1 MTLLAKQAWWLLHNK
16 TSLFYKVFKAHF
28 FPNSSLIEVA
38 DSRLGSYAWKSI
50 LRGRDIIQR
59 GAICRVG
66 SGEKINIWQQHW
78 LPRKHPPRQPSCP
91 IESFENHIVDSLIDP
106 ITRKWNEELIDGL
119 FVEEDPELIKRI
131 PLSQIAKEDSLYWPY
146 STSGHYTCKSS
157 YNFLKQESKM
167 QDSPQAPPIHDK
179 QVWKEIWQLKVPPK
193 IKNFLWRACR
203 NALPTKQALMK
214 RKITANS
221 ICERC
226 KSAVEEAEHAL
237 WSCLELE
244 VVWADREVWCFRSE
258 VGFSDVKELVSW
270 LIAEGKPLELFAYT
284 AWMVWNQRN
293 KARLNLQVIPLHQV
307 ADQAKELLAQYRVK
321 LQVPKVQLMNSGSR
335 GSRWRCPQVGLVK
348 INFDGAICSEA
359 NMSGI
364 GVVIRDDKGAV
375 LASCSEKIPRACKA
389 DEIEALAAMKPL
401 SFAFELGFW
410 SAILDGDSLGL
421 IQALKSEEQSLA
433 PTGLLIED
441 VKMFANN
448 YVRLL
453 YSHIKRNGN
462 RVAHSLAKNVLHIP
476 NFQVWMEDVSSHI
489 VSILQLDVVDLH

>member
-1 MTLLAKQAWWLLHNK
+1 MRISDFPTE
-16 TSLFYKVFKAHF
+16 FKADF
-28 FPNSSLIEVA
+28 GLFWPFPACFGRIGHWSIRTDMADTARFWPNQPDSERIEA
-38 DSRLGSYAWKSI
+38 DSTQIEPR
-50 LRGRDIIQR
+50 QR
-59 GAICRVG
+59 ESSRVG
-66 SGEKINIWQQHW
+66 PNLRKKKKKKKLRRSTDARATTLEAGAAPSQ
-78 LPRKHPPRQPSCP
+78 PRPC
-91 IESFENHIVDSLIDP
+91 
-106 ITRKWNEELIDGL
+106 
-119 FVEEDPELIKRI
+119 
-131 PLSQIAKEDSLYWPY
+131 
-146 STSGHYTCKSS
+146 
-157 YNFLKQESKM
+157 FLG
-167 QDSPQAPPIHDK
+167 
-179 QVWKEIWQLKVPPK
+179 
-193 IKNFLWRACR
+193 C

-214 RKITANS
+214 RKIAANS

-244 VVWADREVWCFRSE
+244 VVWADREVWCFRSK

-270 LIAEGKPLELFAYT
+270 LIAKGKPLELFAYT
-284 AWMVWNQRN
+284 AWKVWNQRN

-307 ADQAKELLAQYRVK
+307 ADQAKELLAQYRVN

-348 INFDGAICSEA
+348 INFDGAVCSEA

-364 GVVIRDDKGAV
+364 GVVIKDDKGAV
-375 LASCSEKIPRACKA
+375 LASCSEKIPRAYKA
-389 DEIEALAAMKPL
+389 DEIEALVTMKAL

-410 SAILDGDSLGL
+410 SAILEGDSLGL

-462 RVAHSLAKNVLHIP
+462 RVAHNLAKNALRIP
-476 NFQVWMEDVSSHI
+476 DFQV
-489 VSILQLDVVDLH
+489 